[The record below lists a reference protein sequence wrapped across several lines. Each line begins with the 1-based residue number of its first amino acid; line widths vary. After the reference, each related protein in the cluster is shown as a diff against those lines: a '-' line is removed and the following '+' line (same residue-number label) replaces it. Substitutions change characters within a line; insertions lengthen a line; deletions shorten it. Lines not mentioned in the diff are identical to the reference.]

1 VLSVVVLLIPGLLAI
16 AGLID
21 LNDARR
27 GRKQRDWAVICAE
40 RRDYEADMAAT
51 QHRGIA
57 IPIGDICRDRQRGR

>member
-1 VLSVVVLLIPGLLAI
+1 MLAIAILLIPGLLVVA
-16 AGLID
+16 ALID

-40 RRDYEADMAAT
+40 RRDFEADMAAT

>member
-1 VLSVVVLLIPGLLAI
+1 VLAIAILLIPGLLAV
-16 AGLID
+16 AALID

-27 GRKQRDWAVICAE
+27 GRKQRDCSVICAE
-40 RRDYEADMAAT
+40 RRDFEADMAAT

>member
-1 VLSVVVLLIPGLLAI
+1 MLSFVIMLIPGLLAV

-27 GRKQRDWAVICAE
+27 GRRQRDPGTMCAD
-40 RRDYEADMAAT
+40 RRELEADMAAT

-57 IPIGDICRDRQRGR
+57 VPIGDICRDRQRGR

>member
-1 VLSVVVLLIPGLLAI
+1 VLAVAILLIPGLLAV
-16 AGLID
+16 AALID

-27 GRKQRDWAVICAE
+27 GRKQRDWSVICAE
-40 RRDYEADMAAT
+40 RRDFEADMAAT